1 MKQSLLA
8 LVAALVLTATAASAE
23 PFNSF
28 SIHSGDVTSVKIS
41 LSKQSSPSLEVV
53 LTADKARE
61 LAEFTRNNLNQ
72 KVVFQIN
79 GEAVSEPFVR
89 APISGDQMTIE
100 LDDEETAIRL
110 AKSLLKD

>member
-1 MKQSLLA
+1 MKQSLRA

-23 PFNSF
+23 QLNSF
-28 SIHSGDVTSVKIS
+28 SIHSGDVTSVNVS
-41 LSKQSSPSLEVV
+41 LSKQSKPSLEVV

-79 GEAVSEPFVR
+79 GEAVSEPLVR
-89 APISGDQMTIE
+89 APISGDRMTIQ
-100 LDDEETAIRL
+100 LDDKETAIRL

>member
-8 LVAALVLTATAASAE
+8 LAAALVLTATTASAE
-23 PFNSF
+23 QLNAF
-28 SIHSGDVTSVKIS
+28 SVHSADVTSVNVS
-41 LSKQSSPSLEVV
+41 LSKQSKPSLEVV

-61 LAEFTRNNLNQ
+61 LSEFTRNNLNQ

-79 GEAVSEPFVR
+79 SEAVSKSLVR
-89 APISGDQMTIE
+89 APISGDRMTIQ